1 MTSRVCRDCPTLI
14 PAGTR
19 SGLCPTCSRTADAA
33 RGRRQAR
40 GYDADYDAARRDW
53 QRRLDQ
59 GATVRCW
66 RCDELGRPH
75 LIHPRHWALGH
86 CDNDRTVLHGP
97 ECPEGNNAVAG
108 RTTCP
113 HRSHSRTP

>member
-1 MTSRVCRDCPTLI
+1 MTKRVCRDCPTLI

-19 SGLCPTCSRTADAA
+19 TGRCPSCERSHDAT

-40 GYDADYDAARRDW
+40 GYDAEYDATRRDW
-53 QRRLDQ
+53 QRRLDA
-59 GATVRCW
+59 GAKVWCW

-75 LIHPRHWALGH
+75 LVNPRHWALGH
-86 CDNDRTVLHGP
+86 CDVDRGVLHGP

-113 HRSHSRTP
+113 HSSHRAS